1 MSAGAQRGGGRLVQR
16 RPAAPGSR
24 DRPCRS
30 SHTASTGWRSAS
42 ATSQATR
49 ASWVFCLCLGTP
61 LQRWVTCRQRHAEQ
75 GSHER
80 HRLLQG
86 QARRLQGALQ
96 PVEARLGGLVALKL
110 QGARDGQSL
119 DRGHCWYGMGNSET
133 SATAGS
139 RPRRSCSTSTRRDLP
154 MPASPLSSTT
164 CPRPS
169 ALCAQ
174 RASSSPSFA
183 RAHQGPEAPRCPAA
197 LCPTLRQELVHEHG
211 LLHPLRVCSP
221 GPGR

>member
-1 MSAGAQRGGGRLVQR
+1 MQVFPYGQHRLALRLCDQ
-16 RPAAPGSR
+16 PG
-24 DRPCRS
+24 DQ
-30 SHTASTGWRSAS
+30 G
-42 ATSQATR
+42 
-49 ASWVFCLCLGTP
+49 FLGLLFMLLGTP
-61 LQRWVTCRQRHAEQ
+61 LQRWVACRQRHAEQ

-110 QGARDGQSL
+110 QGAL
-119 DRGHCWYGMGNSET
+119 EMGNHWIEGT
-133 SATAGS
+133 VGMVRGTAKRQPQAGS
-139 RPRRSCSTSTRRDLP
+139 RPRRSRNTSTRRDLP

-174 RASSSPSFA
+174 RASSSPSSCSRPTRGVRPWGA
-183 RAHQGPEAPRCPAA
+183 TVSSRV

-211 LLHPLRVCSP
+211 FLHPLKCARPGLIGKSP
-221 GPGR
+221 R